1 MSGVRES
8 VPDLGAMT
16 DDWQKPF
23 RQACELIAPVWP
35 LDQWIAVNPFWGL
48 RHLPASRADQV
59 LGERGGFSMLMPTEF
74 YREAWQGGRIRRE
87 DLQASIAERG
97 DVQSTAWYLDW
108 LGRAPS
114 TRAPLKSSISDTDRL
129 ASGDDQGGL
138 ADTAC
143 NQVSRVCG
151 AFFDQRQGRWSA
163 VDDSPETGL
172 FQFWLESARSDLS
185 LDFSTGLKGARA
197 FFKSVPDKMDQAI
210 SDALNRIGV
219 FGEEHEALCPSM
231 LLTVYGRASLCRGL
245 ELTACFCGRP

>member
-1 MSGVRES
+1 MSGVSES
-8 VPDLGAMT
+8 VPELRSMT
-16 DDWQKPF
+16 DDWHKPF

-97 DVQSTAWYLDW
+97 DVQNTAWYLDW

-114 TRAPLKSSISDTDRL
+114 TRAPLKSSILDTYRL
-129 ASGDDQGGL
+129 ASDDDQGGL

-143 NQVSRVCG
+143 DQGRVCV
-151 AFFDQRQGRWSA
+151 APSSISGRAAGQLLKIAPKRVFSSSGWS
-163 VDDSPETGL
+163 P
-172 FQFWLESARSDLS
+172 SAATFLWI
-185 LDFSTGLKGARA
+185 
-197 FFKSVPDKMDQAI
+197 SVPASKGQ
-210 SDALNRIGV
+210 G
-219 FGEEHEALCPSM
+219 PSSKACQTRWTKPF
-231 LLTVYGRASLCRGL
+231 LT
-245 ELTACFCGRP
+245 P